1 MANCDLGYFRE
12 ASATN
17 QRHRPAIVL
26 PLLGSESFQTL
37 LPLCTDI
44 IALFVARSIALLAAR
59 QWLGVAARSLDTPLY
74 TLFFTLFVAV
84 VMYLFDGYRTG
95 ELRRPE
101 QELERTFKALTAA
114 FASMLSAEVLLIKGV
129 PQSRYGTAMWYLF
142 GLVLVLI
149 GRFSLRG
156 LYARFRKAG
165 YARRRSVLIGSPRG
179 LMDFEQHLA
188 IQQYRGY
195 EILAVIPAVTEAGNR
210 LGEEPGM
217 PGLGE
222 VEHWREIVRRVKA
235 EIVVVNLDEWSA
247 ASRLTLDI
255 VRDCEELG
263 VRVELCSALFH
274 TNSLNFEIDNCSG
287 CLRLRTRPKW
297 STQMQRACKA
307 ILDILIGLI
316 GSAVVLMIAPV
327 IWVLLKMEDGGPLF
341 HRREFVDCDGK
352 VRYYLKFRTM
362 IQNAD
367 DFLRDN
373 PELRRDF
380 TENHKLRDDPRILR
394 IGRILRKFSIDEFPQ
409 FLSVLT
415 GKLTFVGPRVISSAE
430 TGRYGSFLAKRL
442 TVKPGLTGYWQ
453 VMGRQTTTYEE
464 RVLMDLFYIDHWS
477 IWLDLVIIGKTFR
490 KFFAQE
496 GAY

>member
-1 MANCDLGYFRE
+1 MANWDLGYLRE
-12 ASATN
+12 PGATN
-17 QRHRPAIVL
+17 QYDRPAILL
-26 PLLGSESFQTL
+26 PLLCSESVQSL
-37 LPLCTDI
+37 LPLCIDI
-44 IALFVARSIALLAAR
+44 IALFFARSIALLAAR
-59 QWLGVAARSLDTPLY
+59 HWFGVAARKLDTPLY

-101 QELERTFKALTAA
+101 QELERTFKALTVA
-114 FASMLSAEVLLIKGV
+114 FAAMLSGEVLLLKGV
-129 PQSRYGTAMWYLF
+129 SQSRYGTAMWYLF

-149 GRFSLRG
+149 GRFSLRA

-165 YARRRSVLIGSPRG
+165 YARRRSVLIGSPGG
-179 LMDFEQHLA
+179 LADFERHLA

-195 EILAVIPAVTEAGNR
+195 EILAVIPALTNTGDR
-210 LGEEPGM
+210 LAEESGL
-217 PGLGE
+217 PGLEE
-222 VEHWREIVRRVKA
+222 VQHWREIVRRVKA
-235 EIVVVNLDEWSA
+235 EIVVVNLVELSGA
-247 ASRLTLDI
+247 GQLTLDI
-255 VRDCEELG
+255 VRGCEEMG
-263 VRVELCSALFH
+263 VGVELCSDLFH

-287 CLRLRTRPKW
+287 CLRLRARPKW
-297 STQMQRACKA
+297 STQTQRACKS

-316 GSAVVLMIAPV
+316 GSAVVLLIAPV
-327 IWVLLKMEDGGPLF
+327 IWLLLKLEDGGPLF

-362 IQNAD
+362 IMNAD

-409 FLSVLT
+409 FLSVLM

-430 TGRYGSFLAKRL
+430 TDRYGPFLAKRL

-464 RVLMDLFYIDHWS
+464 RILMDLFYIDHWS